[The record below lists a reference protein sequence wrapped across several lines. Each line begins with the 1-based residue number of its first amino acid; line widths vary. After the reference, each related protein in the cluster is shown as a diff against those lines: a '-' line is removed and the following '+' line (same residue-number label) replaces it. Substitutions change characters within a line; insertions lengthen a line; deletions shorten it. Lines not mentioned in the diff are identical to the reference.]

1 MGVPLWG
8 EGGGGMSL
16 VEIYPASDCLYKAY
30 PGMVLHPS
38 PLYLEQKHQAHMHLV
53 LPHVA
58 H

>member
-1 MGVPLWG
+1 MGG
-8 EGGGGMSL
+8 EGGGGGGMSL
-16 VEIYPASDCLYKAY
+16 VESYPASDCLYKAY

-53 LPHVA
+53 LPRVA